1 MKTFLETKSIN
12 ESNEGYKAL
21 KELNKVHKLELELQ
35 EIQRS
40 VIELFDKAGKHEIES
55 KERKQIEQKVE
66 KLLKERDEIVKEMDY
81 EKRNLRRA
89 LNSIDT
95 EGDLDRF
102 FE

>member
-1 MKTFLETKSIN
+1 MKTFLEAKSIN

-35 EIQRS
+35 EIQRT
-40 VIELFDKAGKHEIES
+40 VIELFDKAGKHELGS
-55 KERKQIEQKVE
+55 KERKKIEQKVE
-66 KLLKERDEIVKEMDY
+66 SFLKEKDEILKEMDY

>member
-1 MKTFLETKSIN
+1 MKTFLEAKSIN

-35 EIQRS
+35 EIQRG
-40 VIELFDKAGKHEIES
+40 VIELFDKAGKYEIGS
-55 KERKQIEQKVE
+55 KERTQIEKRVE
-66 KLLKERDEIVKEMDY
+66 GFLKERDEILKEMDY

>member
-1 MKTFLETKSIN
+1 VKTFLEINAIN
-12 ESNEGYKAL
+12 ESKEGYQAL

-35 EIQRS
+35 EIQRD
-40 VIELFDKAGKHEIES
+40 VIELFDKAGKYKIDS
-55 KERKQIEQKVE
+55 KERKQAEE
-66 KLLKERDEIVKEMDY
+66 KIAKFLKEKDEIIKEMDY